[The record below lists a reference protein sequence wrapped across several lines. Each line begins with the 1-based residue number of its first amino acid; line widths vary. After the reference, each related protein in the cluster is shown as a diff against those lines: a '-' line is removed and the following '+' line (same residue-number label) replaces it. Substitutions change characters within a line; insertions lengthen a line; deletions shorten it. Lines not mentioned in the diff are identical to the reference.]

1 MADKTKTE
9 LLHEIRDEIARS
21 RTLPLAAY
29 RRKYKYYPVIGEGS
43 HGAKIMFVG
52 EAPGV
57 QEAKTGRP
65 FCGAAGRVL
74 DELLAGVKIAR
85 HDIYITNIVKD
96 RPPGNRDPE
105 PKEIAADAP
114 YLLRQIEII
123 KPKIIVTL
131 GRFSTAFIMREFGLS
146 DKLAP
151 IGKIHGNVYNAKTS
165 CGRIMIMPMYHPAA
179 ALYAATTKKLMEED
193 FKKIK

>member
-9 LLHEIRDEIARS
+9 LLREIRDEIARS

-105 PKEIAADAP
+105 PKEIAAYAP

-123 KPKIIVTL
+123 KPQIIVTL

>member
-9 LLHEIRDEIARS
+9 LLREIRDEIARS

-105 PKEIAADAP
+105 PKEIAAYAP

-123 KPKIIVTL
+123 KPQIIVTL

-151 IGKIHGNVYNAKTS
+151 IGKIHGNVYNAKTY